1 VAVTGGSGFVG
12 SHVAEALLKSG
23 YEVRAL
29 LRRPENPGWLS
40 GLDVEIVKGDVREPE
55 CLDRFVT
62 DAAAVVHCAGKTS
75 ARSTEEYW
83 RSNAEGTRHVAEATR
98 RSTPAAHVLLV
109 SSLSAAGPSL
119 NGHAV
124 RADEEPRPVS
134 AYGRSKLGGEAAL
147 KSAGVPFTILRPGA
161 VYGPRETAIR
171 DLFVAASRG
180 FVPVLAGGRAR
191 IQLVY
196 AIDLADAVVAALARG
211 GRGETFFAAH
221 PRILDY
227 REIAATLAA
236 LRKPAARLVP
246 VPGPV
251 IRCAGAVVGWLSAFA
266 PGPPVF
272 NREKAHELLQPAWVC
287 DVSESQAAL
296 GQPFRTDFVQGAEA
310 TYAWYREMGWIGRAS
325 QKRAL

>member
-1 VAVTGGSGFVG
+1 EAVR
-12 SHVAEALLKSG
+12 
-23 YEVRAL
+23 RAA
-29 LRRPENPGWLS
+29 PS
-40 GLDVEIVKGDVREPE
+40 
-55 CLDRFVT
+55 
-62 DAAAVVHCAGKTS
+62 
-75 ARSTEEYW
+75 
-83 RSNAEGTRHVAEATR
+83 
-98 RSTPAAHVLLV
+98 AHVLLV
-109 SSLSAAGPSL
+109 SSLAAAGPSS

-124 RADEEPRPVS
+124 RVDEDPRPVS

-147 KSAGVPFTILRPGA
+147 KSAGVPFTILRPSA

-196 AIDLADAVVAALARG
+196 SADLAQAVVAALERG

-221 PRILDY
+221 PRVLDY

-236 LRKPAARLVP
+236 LRKPPARLFP
-246 VPGPV
+246 VPGPL
-251 IRCAGAVVGWLSAFA
+251 IRGAGLLAGWLTAFA

-287 DVSESQAAL
+287 DVSDSQAAL

-310 TYAWYREMGWIGRAS
+310 TYAWYREMGWIGRGS
-325 QKRAL
+325 PRSRAL